1 MHTGIHA
8 LSEIRTHDPARPQ
21 WPACCNLYSSESVS
35 HSTHSDRRTMGTT
48 SNHLLYTGYLGV
60 EVDDVGVG
68 AVDTAADDEVK
79 MLKL

>member
-1 MHTGIHA
+1 
-8 LSEIRTHDPARPQ
+8 
-21 WPACCNLYSSESVS
+21 
-35 HSTHSDRRTMGTT
+35 MGTT